1 LISSFAARSKRLQA
15 LEFKEMIANIDH
27 GLLLDEQGF
36 AELISGTNVDAEE
49 ISSRA
54 YGGWHLSANEA
65 IERNLVA
72 GLV

>member
-1 LISSFAARSKRLQA
+1 
-15 LEFKEMIANIDH
+15 MIANIDH

-49 ISSRA
+49 IASRA

>member
-1 LISSFAARSKRLQA
+1 
-15 LEFKEMIANIDH
+15 MIANIDH

-49 ISSRA
+49 IASRA

-65 IERNLVA
+65 IKRNLVA